1 MNQENKDILALVV
14 NTLNQIEVK
23 GEDNF
28 DMMLG
33 CIRTLKQVIKGD
45 DTSGGTNTEAN

>member
-23 GEDNF
+23 GEDNL

-33 CIRTLKQVIKGD
+33 CIRTLKNIIESIDKEG
-45 DTSGGTNTEAN
+45 EANG